1 MTRERKDL
9 EILGCMVHLDS
20 MLTSLRWSVALAV
33 FATYVLS
40 GHDLEVSR
48 ALTALAL
55 FDLLRFP
62 LFMLPGIINRMVE
75 AGISLSRVRSFL
87 LCEDH
92 KSIERGDLVGIG
104 IKITNMSCA
113 YESRKPRYEERDLNS
128 LGKKLLEKNWELS
141 LLKSQL
147 EEATTKIQELETP
160 EGNSDGEQTESQ
172 VNVTGSLLCLKRLN
186 FEVKPGE
193 LVAIVGGVGSGKSS
207 LLNAILGEVK
217 ELSGRTEVQG
227 KLAFFSQTP
236 FVLNATLKANVL
248 FSHVD
253 EPVNEKKYEKAL
265 ECCALLPDLGKHGFF
280 FFGRTCQVPRASTHH
295 FSVKPFYPQ
304 VI

>member
-1 MTRERKDL
+1 MPRYKY
-9 EILGCMVHLDS
+9 
-20 MLTSLRWSVALAV
+20 SLVPSSRWSVALAV
-33 FATYVLS
+33 FATYVLA

-62 LFMLPGIINRMVE
+62 LNMLPGIINRMVE
-75 AGISLSRVRSFL
+75 AGISLARVRSFL

-92 KSIERGDLVGIG
+92 KSIERGELAGIG
-104 IKITNMSCA
+104 IKMTNMSSA
-113 YESRKPRYEERDLNS
+113 YESKKPHLEERNPNPLA
-128 LGKKLLEKNWELS
+128 KELLEKNWELS

-147 EEATTKIQELETP
+147 EEATVKIHELETSERNS
-160 EGNSDGEQTESQ
+160 EGEGTESQ
-172 VNVTGSLLCLKRLN
+172 VNVTGSLLCLKRINL
-186 FEVKPGE
+186 EVKPGE
-193 LVAIVGGVGSGKSS
+193 LIAVVGSVGCGKSS

-236 FVLNATLKANVL
+236 FVLNATLKANIL

-253 EPVNEKKYEKAL
+253 EHVDEKKYQRAL
-265 ECCALLPDLGKHGFF
+265 ECCALNPDIGTQSIS
-280 FFGRTCQVPRASTHH
+280 FGCFAHPVICCRTVRTH
-295 FSVKPFYPQ
+295 SCSPQQLLYPQ
-304 VI
+304 AIKLK